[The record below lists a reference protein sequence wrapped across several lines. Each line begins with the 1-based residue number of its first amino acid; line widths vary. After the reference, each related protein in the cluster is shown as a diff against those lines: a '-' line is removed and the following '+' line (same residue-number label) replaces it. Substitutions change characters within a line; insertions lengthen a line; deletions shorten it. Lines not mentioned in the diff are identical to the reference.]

1 MPIIYDE
8 VNKIF
13 NLQTK
18 NSSYIMGI
26 VNDTY
31 LAHIHYG
38 KKFNYTDSV
47 SSMLG
52 FDVHKGGNISPLD
65 YGNEGKGQIC
75 LDILPQ
81 EYPTYGS
88 DLREPAF
95 HAEFADGTS
104 YTKLLYKG
112 YKIHKGKDKIPGLPA
127 VYTEEGDRAES
138 IDIELFDEIKN
149 ITVILHYAVLE
160 DFDAISRRVT
170 VINNSDENVKL
181 KKVMSTAID
190 FNNCEY
196 NFTTL
201 NGAWARERHIERVPL
216 HKGVQGVDSKRGA
229 SGHRHNPFIMLSGK
243 DATEDY
249 GEAYGFSFVY
259 SGNFEA
265 TAEVEYNNATRVL
278 MGINSFDFS
287 WLLEPGESFY
297 SPEVVMVYSA
307 VGIGEMSRCYHKMYR
322 TRLCRG
328 KYRDSVRPVLIN
340 VWEAVYFTCNEEKI
354 LSIAEKANDVGIEL
368 LVLDDGWFGKR
379 DSDNC
384 SLGDWVVYKEKLPSG
399 ISGLAKKVNDIGL
412 KFGLWFEPEMISP
425 DSDLYRAHPDWCIH
439 IKGRGKSLGRQQL
452 ILDFSRT
459 EVCDH
464 IVKVV
469 SEVLASAN
477 ISYVKWDMNRNMSE
491 IGNEVLP
498 AERQR
503 ELPHRYMLGLYRV
516 LEELTGRFPDILFEG
531 CAGGGGRFDPGMLYY
546 FPQIWTSD
554 DSDAIERLYI
564 QEGTALVYP
573 VSSAGAHVSAVPNH
587 QVGRTTPLYTRGNVA
602 MTGQF
607 GYELDLTKLS
617 EEELKAIKTQVET
630 YKDIGTKITDANL
643 YRLKSPFE
651 GNVAAWE
658 FLSDEKDFAALM
670 ICNKL
675 GIPSAPNVHI
685 KLRNLIPNAEYKEKV
700 TGKVY
705 RGEILENV
713 GIAYIPSRDFNSVML
728 VFEKIN

>member
-1 MPIIYDE
+1 MAIIYDE
-8 VNKIF
+8 TNKIF

-18 NSSYIMGI
+18 NSSYIMGL
-26 VNDTY
+26 VYDSY
-31 LAHIHYG
+31 LVHIHYG
-38 KKFNYTDSV
+38 KRLNYTAPV
-47 SSMLG
+47 SDMLG
-52 FDVHKGGNISPLD
+52 FSVNRGGNISPFD
-65 YGNEGKGQIC
+65 YGNEGRGQIC
-75 LDILPQ
+75 LDTLPQ
-81 EYPTYGS
+81 EFPTYGS
-88 DLREPAF
+88 DLRDPAF
-95 HAEFADGTS
+95 HAEYSDGTS
-104 YTKLLYKG
+104 YSKFSFAGYEIYKG
-112 YKIHKGKDKIPGLPA
+112 KKPIPGLPA
-127 VYTEEGDRAES
+127 VYTEEGDNAES
-138 IDIELFDEIKN
+138 LDIILFDEVKKVR
-149 ITVILHYAVLE
+149 VILTYAVLE

-170 VINNSDENVKL
+170 VINESGENIKIR
-181 KKVMSTAID
+181 KIMSTALD
-190 FNNCEY
+190 FNNCDY
-196 NFTTL
+196 DFTHL
-201 NGAWARERHIERVPL
+201 RGAWARERHIERVPL
-216 HKGVQGVDSKRGA
+216 MKGRQGVDSKRGT

-249 GEAYGFSFVY
+249 GEAYGISLVY

-265 TAEVEYNNATRVL
+265 AVDVEYNNATRVL

-287 WLLEPGESFY
+287 WLLAPGESFY
-297 SPEVVMVYSA
+297 SPEAVMVYSA
-307 VGIGEMSRCYHKMYR
+307 SGIGEMSRNYHKMYR

-328 KYRDSVRPVLIN
+328 KYRDSERPVLIN

-354 LSIAEKANDVGIEL
+354 LSIAEKAKDVGIEL

-399 ISGLAKKVNDIGL
+399 ISGLAKKINDIGL

-439 IKGRGKSLGRQQL
+439 IKDRGRGLGRQQL
-452 ILDFSRT
+452 ILDFSRD
-459 EVCDH
+459 EVCEY
-464 IVKVV
+464 IIKAV
-469 SEVLASAN
+469 SDVLSSAN

-516 LEELTGRFPDILFEG
+516 LETLTARFPDILFEG

-546 FPQIWTSD
+546 FPQIWASD

-573 VSSAGAHVSAVPNH
+573 VSAAGAHVSAVPNH
-587 QVGRTTPLYTRGNVA
+587 QVGRTTPLNTRGNVA

-617 EEELKAIKTQVET
+617 EEELNIIKAQVAT
-630 YKDIGTKITDANL
+630 YKELGTKITGADL

-651 GNVAAWE
+651 GNVTAWE
-658 FLSDEKDFAALM
+658 FLSDEKDFAAVM
-670 ICNKL
+670 VCNKL
-675 GIPSAPNVHI
+675 GIPSAPNEFI
-685 KLRNLIPNAEYKEKV
+685 KIKKLIPDAEYKERA

-705 RGEILENV
+705 RGEFLETV

-728 VFEKIN
+728 VFEKI

>member
-1 MPIIYDE
+1 MAIIYDE

-13 NLQTK
+13 NLQTE
-18 NSSYIMGI
+18 NSSYIMG
-26 VNDTY
+26 VVYDKY
-31 LAHIHYG
+31 LVHIHYG
-38 KKFNYTDSV
+38 KKLNYTANV
-47 SSMLG
+47 SDMLG
-52 FDVHKGGNISPLD
+52 FSVNRGGSISPFD
-65 YGNEGKGQIC
+65 YGNEGLGNIC
-75 LDILPQ
+75 LDTLPQ
-81 EYPTYGS
+81 EYATYGS

-95 HAEFADGTS
+95 HAEYSDGTS

-112 YKIHKGKDKIPGLPA
+112 YRIYKGKESIKGLPA
-127 VYTEEGDRAES
+127 VYTEEGDKAES
-138 IDIELFDEIKN
+138 IEIELYDELKKL
-149 ITVILHYAVLE
+149 TVMLTYTVLPE
-160 DFDAISRRVT
+160 FDAISRRVT
-170 VINNSDENVKL
+170 VINNSDCDIKL

-190 FNNCEY
+190 FNNDKY
-196 NFTTL
+196 NMTTL
-201 NGAWARERHIERVPL
+201 NGSWARERHIERVPL

-229 SGHRHNPFIMLSGK
+229 SGHRHNPFIMLSGL

-249 GEAYGFSFVY
+249 GEAYGFSLVY

-287 WLLEPGESFY
+287 WLLAPGEAFY
-297 SPEVVMVYSA
+297 SPEAVMVYSST
-307 VGIGEMSRCYHKMYR
+307 GIGEMSRNYHKMYR

-354 LSIAEKANDVGIEL
+354 LAIAEKAKDVGIEL

-399 ISGLAKKVNDIGL
+399 IDGLAKKINDIGL

-439 IKGRGKSLGRQQL
+439 IKGRGRGLGRQQL
-452 ILDFSRT
+452 ILDFSRD
-459 EVCDH
+459 EVCDY
-464 IVKVV
+464 IIDAVAKVL
-469 SEVLASAN
+469 SSAS

-491 IGNEVLP
+491 IGNEVLT
-498 AERQR
+498 ADRQR

-516 LEELTGRFPDILFEG
+516 LEALTSRFPDVLFEG

-546 FPQIWTSD
+546 FPQIWASD

-573 VSSAGAHVSAVPNH
+573 VSTAGAHVSAVPNH
-587 QVGRTTPLYTRGNVA
+587 QVGRTTPLHTRGNVA

-617 EEELKAIKTQVET
+617 EDELNVIKNQVET
-630 YKDIGTKITDANL
+630 YKAFGTKITDAAL
-643 YRLKSPFE
+643 YRLKSPFC

-658 FLSDEKDFAALM
+658 FLSDEKDFAAVM
-670 ICNKL
+670 VANKL
-675 GIPSAPNVHI
+675 GIPSAPNEFI
-685 KLRNLIPNAEYKEKV
+685 KLKNLVPDAEYRERT

-705 RGEILENV
+705 RGEFLETV
-713 GIAYIPSRDFNSVML
+713 GIAYAPSRDFNSVMF
-728 VFEKIN
+728 VFDKN

>member
-1 MPIIYDE
+1 MAIIYDE
-8 VNKIF
+8 ANKVF

-31 LAHIHYG
+31 LVHIHYG
-38 KKFNYTDSV
+38 KRLNYTAPV
-47 SSMLG
+47 SDMLG
-52 FDVHKGGNISPLD
+52 FNVHRGGNISPLD
-65 YGNEGKGQIC
+65 YGNEGRGQIC
-75 LDILPQ
+75 LDTLPQ
-81 EYPTYGS
+81 EYSTYGS
-88 DLREPAF
+88 DLRDPAF
-95 HAEFADGTS
+95 HAQYSDGTS

-112 YKIHKGKDKIPGLPA
+112 YKIYKGKSEIPGLPA
-127 VYTEEGDRAES
+127 VYAES
-138 IDIELFDEIKN
+138 GDSVESLDIELFDEVKR

-170 VINNSDENVKL
+170 VINNSGENVTL
-181 KKVMSTAID
+181 KKVMSTALD
-190 FNNCEY
+190 FNNCDY
-196 NFTTL
+196 NFTHL
-201 NGAWARERHIERVPL
+201 HGAWARERHIERVPL
-216 HKGVQGVDSKRGA
+216 IKGRQGVDSKRGT

-243 DATEDY
+243 DATEDF
-249 GEAYGFSFVY
+249 GEAYGFSLVY

-265 TAEVEYNNATRVL
+265 VADVEYNNATRVL

-287 WLLEPGESFY
+287 WLLTPGETFY
-297 SPEVVMVYSA
+297 SPETVMVYSPS
-307 VGIGEMSRCYHKMYR
+307 GIGEMSRNYHRMYR

-328 KYRDSVRPVLIN
+328 KYRDSVRPILIN

-354 LSIAEKANDVGIEL
+354 LSIAEKAKDVGIEL

-399 ISGLAKKVNDIGL
+399 IDGLAKKINDIGL

-439 IKGRGKSLGRQQL
+439 IKDRGRGLGRQQL
-452 ILDFSRT
+452 ILDFSRD
-459 EVCDH
+459 EVCDY
-464 IVKVV
+464 IIKAV
-469 SEVLASAN
+469 SDVLASAN

-491 IGNEVLP
+491 IGNEVLAP
-498 AERQR
+498 ERQR
-503 ELPHRYMLGLYRV
+503 EIPHRYMLGLYRV
-516 LEELTGRFPDILFEG
+516 LETLTTRFPDILFEG

-573 VSSAGAHVSAVPNH
+573 VSSAAAHVSAVPNH
-587 QVGRTTPLYTRGNVA
+587 QVGRTTPLNTRGNVA
-602 MTGQF
+602 MAGQF

-617 EEELKAIKTQVET
+617 EDELNVIRAQVET
-630 YKDIGTKITDANL
+630 YKGFGTKITSANL
-643 YRLKSPFE
+643 YRLKSPHE

-658 FLSDEKDFAALM
+658 FLSDERDFAAVLV
-670 ICNKL
+670 CNKL
-675 GIPSAPNVHI
+675 GIPSAPNEFI
-685 KLRNLIPNAEYKEKV
+685 KVKNLIPDAEYKEKV
-700 TGKVY
+700 TNKIY
-705 RGEILENV
+705 RGEFLETV
-713 GIAYIPSRDFNSVML
+713 GIAYVPSRDFNSVML
-728 VFEKIN
+728 VFEKI

>member
-1 MPIIYDE
+1 MAIIYDE

-18 NSSYIMGI
+18 NTSYIMG
-26 VNDTY
+26 VVYDKY
-31 LAHIHYG
+31 LVHIHYG
-38 KKFNYTDSV
+38 KRLNYTASASD
-47 SSMLG
+47 MLG
-52 FDVHKGGNISPLD
+52 FSVNRGGSISPFD
-65 YGNEGKGQIC
+65 YGNEGLGNIC
-75 LDILPQ
+75 LDTLPQ
-81 EYPTYGS
+81 EYATYGS

-95 HAEFADGTS
+95 HAKFEDGTS

-112 YKIHKGKDKIPGLPA
+112 YKIYKGKEPIKGLPS
-127 VYTEEGDRAES
+127 VYTEAGDKAES
-138 IDIELFDEIKN
+138 IEIELYDDVKKL
-149 ITVILHYAVLE
+149 TVILKYTVLD
-160 DFDAISRRVT
+160 DFDAISRHVT

-190 FNNCEY
+190 FNNADY

-201 NGAWARERHIERVPL
+201 NGSWARERHIQRVPL

-229 SGHRHNPFIMLSGK
+229 SGHRHNPFIMLSSL

-249 GEAYGFSFVY
+249 GEAYGFSLVY

-265 TAEVEYNNATRVL
+265 TAEVEYNCVTRVL

-287 WLLEPGESFY
+287 WLLAPGESFD
-297 SPEVVMVYSA
+297 SPEVIMVYSGS
-307 VGIGEMSRCYHKMYR
+307 GIGEMSRNYHKLYR

-354 LSIAEKANDVGIEL
+354 LAIAEKAKDVGIEL

-399 ISGLAKKVNDIGL
+399 IDGLAKKINDIGL

-439 IKGRGKSLGRQQL
+439 IPERGRGLGRQQL
-452 ILDFSRT
+452 ILDLSRD
-459 EVCDH
+459 EVCDY
-464 IVKVV
+464 IIESVAKVL
-469 SEVLASAN
+469 SSAN

-498 AERQR
+498 RERQR

-516 LEELTGRFPDILFEG
+516 LQALTSRFPDILFEG

-546 FPQIWTSD
+546 FPQIWASD

-573 VSSAGAHVSAVPNH
+573 VSTAGAHVSAVPNH
-587 QVGRTTPLYTRGNVA
+587 QVGRTTPLHTRGNVA

-617 EEELKAIKTQVET
+617 EDELNTIKNQVAT
-630 YKDIGTKITDANL
+630 YKSFGTKITEANL
-643 YRLKSPFE
+643 YRLRSSFY
-651 GNVAAWE
+651 GNITAWE
-658 FLSDEKDFAALM
+658 FLSEERDFAVVMVA
-670 ICNKL
+670 NKL
-675 GIPSAPNVHI
+675 GIPSAPNEFI
-685 KLRNLIPNAEYKEKV
+685 KLKNLVPDAEYKERA

-705 RGEILENV
+705 RGEFLEAV
-713 GIAYIPSRDFNSVML
+713 GMAYAPSRDFNSVML
-728 VFEKIN
+728 VFEKI